1 MAAATARWLLLA
13 LLALGGALPVCHAL
27 VEIPALKARV
37 TDPGAVLEAAARE
50 RIEESLRAFEALK
63 GAQLAVL
70 IVPTTAPETI
80 EQYGIRVAESWRLG
94 RAGIDDGLLLIVAT
108 GDRALRIEVGYGL
121 EGVVP
126 DAVARR
132 VIDETITP
140 HFRRG
145 DIAAGIDAGMQ
156 QLMRI
161 IDGEPLPPPPAA
173 GPSARSP
180 ELVMVVFF
188 ALLSLGAVLRRV
200 FGRLVGACIA
210 GGVMAAVAWLVF
222 GVAVIAL
229 FIGLFA
235 FLFVLLPGSGR
246 GGRWSSGGFGGGG
259 FGGGGSGGGGF
270 GGGGGGFGGGGA
282 SGRW

>member
-1 MAAATARWLLLA
+1 MTAATVRWLLLA
-13 LLALGGALPVCHAL
+13 LLALGGELPVCHAL
-27 VEIPALKARV
+27 VEIPALAARV
-37 TDPGAVLEAAARE
+37 TDAGGVLDAAARA

-80 EQYGIRVAESWRLG
+80 EQYGIRVAEAWRLG

-108 GDRALRIEVGYGL
+108 ADRALRIEVGYGL

-145 DIAAGIDAGMQ
+145 EIAAGIDAGMQ

-161 IDGEPLPPPPAA
+161 IDGEPLPPPAAVPAA
-173 GPSARSP
+173 RPP

-188 ALLSLGAVLRRV
+188 ALLSMGAVLRRI
-200 FGRLVGACIA
+200 FGRLAGACIA
-210 GGVMAAVAWLVF
+210 GGAMALIAWLVV
-222 GVAVIAL
+222 GVAVVAL
-229 FIGLFA
+229 FIGVFA
-235 FLFVLLPGSGR
+235 FLFVLLPGHGG
-246 GGRWSSGGFGGGG
+246 GGRWSSGGFGSGGG
-259 FGGGGSGGGGF
+259 FGGGGGF
-270 GGGGGGFGGGGA
+270 SGGGGGFGGGGA